1 MRSDEDGERESERER
16 ERERERE
23 GTETKEKSGRLK
35 ERKARGKSLFSAE
48 TLTVC
53 GSVCLSEVEDD
64 APARIHM
71 AQNESK
77 TESG

>member
-1 MRSDEDGERESERER
+1 MRSDEDGERESERQR
-16 ERERERE
+16 ER
-23 GTETKEKSGRLK
+23 GAETKEKSGRLK

-53 GSVCLSEVEDD
+53 GSVCSSEVEDD
-64 APARIHM
+64 APAHIHM